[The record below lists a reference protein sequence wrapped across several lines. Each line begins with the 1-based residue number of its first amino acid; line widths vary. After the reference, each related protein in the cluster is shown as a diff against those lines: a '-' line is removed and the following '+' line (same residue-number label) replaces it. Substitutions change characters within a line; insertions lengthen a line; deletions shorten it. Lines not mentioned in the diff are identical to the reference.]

1 MLANSLRN
9 HNKTLLQL
17 AVSALAT
24 HRSRTKT
31 SQFLSAEVL
40 LASSTESLTKLTQ
53 ALQLSP

>member
-1 MLANSLRN
+1 MLASLRN
-9 HNKTLLQL
+9 HNKTLLQI

-24 HRSRTKT
+24 HLSRTKT

-40 LASSTESLTKLTQ
+40 PASSTESLTKLTQ